1 MRATQVLSLICLL
14 SSEGSAFRVPVPEFL
29 ERLVDDDVVSERQ
42 SAAATERLLSVFAIS
57 FLVSLVNNLVVLYGE
72 QVTNTTTT
80 GLQFICL
87 QCTGQCT
94 STRVS
99 PKQNV
104 KYIYYLFQYLR
115 WI

>member
-1 MRATQVLSLICLL
+1 MLSLICLL

-29 ERLVDDDVVSERQ
+29 ERLVDDDGVSERQ

-94 STRVS
+94 SARVS

>member
-1 MRATQVLSLICLL
+1 MLSLICLL

-29 ERLVDDDVVSERQ
+29 ERLVDDDVVGERQ

-72 QVTNTTTT
+72 QVTNTATT
-80 GLQFICL
+80 GLYWTMYTC
-87 QCTGQCT
+87 
-94 STRVS
+94 VS
-99 PKQNV
+99 PKQDE
-104 KYIYYLFQYLR
+104 KYIYTSTYLFQYLR

>member
-1 MRATQVLSLICLL
+1 MLSLICLL

-57 FLVSLVNNLVVLYGE
+57 FLVSLVNNLLVLYGE

-94 STRVS
+94 QGGWLDTLD
-99 PKQNV
+99 
-104 KYIYYLFQYLR
+104 IDILFTIHIDIL
-115 WI
+115 

>member
-1 MRATQVLSLICLL
+1 MLSLICLL

-29 ERLVDDDVVSERQ
+29 ERLVDDDGVSERQ

-72 QVTNTTTT
+72 QVTNTATT
-80 GLQFICL
+80 GLYVL

-94 STRVS
+94 CVS
-99 PKQNV
+99 PKQDV
-104 KYIYYLFQYLR
+104 KYIYTSTYLFQYLR